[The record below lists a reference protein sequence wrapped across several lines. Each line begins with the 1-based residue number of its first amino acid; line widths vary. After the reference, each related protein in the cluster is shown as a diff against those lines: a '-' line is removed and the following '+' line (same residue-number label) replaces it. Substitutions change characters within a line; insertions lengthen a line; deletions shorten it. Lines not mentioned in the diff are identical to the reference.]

1 MTSAQ
6 GATGFGDP
14 ENPATVPV
22 AARWLG
28 GTGAIPFAGLAF
40 LCVFAPESWSNWA
53 AQAIAFY
60 GAVILSFLGGIQ
72 WGLAISNTGATDNQ
86 VTRLTLSVVPS
97 LIAWA
102 GLLLPLSAGLLV
114 MVAAF
119 ALVLYQDVAA
129 SRSGDAPS
137 WYPKLR
143 MPLSLVVM
151 ASLLVGLMGT
161 LI

>member
-1 MTSAQ
+1 MKTAKS
-6 GATGFGDP
+6 ATGLTNPKDP
-14 ENPATVPV
+14 ANVPV

-40 LCVFAPESWSNWA
+40 LCVFAPENWSNWA
-53 AQAIAFY
+53 AQAMAFY

-72 WGLAISNTGATDNQ
+72 WGLAISDASSTDNQ
-86 VTRLTLSVVPS
+86 VTRLSLSVVPS

-102 GLLLPLSAGLLV
+102 GLLLPLSTGLLV

-119 ALVLYQDVAA
+119 ALVLYQDVSA

-151 ASLLVGLMGT
+151 ASLLVGLLGT